1 MTRHC
6 YLTPH
11 QLRRLD
17 AACAPIVAAYGPFTT
32 YLVGSVLSRPDY
44 RDVDV
49 RTIIAD
55 SQFDS
60 MFGAGN
66 AQDDGGAH
74 DLPLWQLVCMAIS
87 GELSR
92 ASGLNVDWQV
102 QRRTESAHGNDG
114 VRNPIGC
121 RWSLTSARWDGDQ

>member
-1 MTRHC
+1 VSRHC

-60 MFGAGN
+60 REWLGLRRWAYYK
-66 AQDDGGAH
+66 ALHAH
-74 DLPLWQLVCMAIS
+74 VTS
-87 GELSR
+87 FTR
-92 ASGLNVDWQV
+92 
-102 QRRTESAHGNDG
+102 RRTS
-114 VRNPIGC
+114 
-121 RWSLTSARWDGDQ
+121 